1 MNAKQ
6 KAISYLKKKD
16 KEFLEKNLSTLQP
29 MKEDDV
35 LFIFCN
41 KAITIGIKEVFRDL
55 KKSFPKTLQPL
66 GTKKETMIP
75 KWKAIKAI
83 GILIDELEKRHLS
96 TLQK

>member
-35 LFIFCN
+35 LFIF
-41 KAITIGIKEVFRDL
+41 
-55 KKSFPKTLQPL
+55 
-66 GTKKETMIP
+66 
-75 KWKAIKAI
+75 
-83 GILIDELEKRHLS
+83 LIIIMFIYELYND
-96 TLQK
+96 